1 MSDYLHL
8 KSEAASIYEHF
19 LKVNYEV
26 MSKAVRKAV
35 RDGLVAIQKD
45 VRNSLKSRLK
55 GTNKHGFR
63 WAGGQKIV
71 FSDTLLQGVRLGK
84 ITSDDEDETVSG
96 TVLITS
102 TRQKSSGSYR
112 LHILENGSFKTGERF
127 TQFYTD
133 KNGVQR
139 KLKKPRSTGT
149 LKAYNFFKS
158 GTSNGEKFSNA
169 VMAHLIKK
177 IKEAQ

>member
-1 MSDYLHL
+1 MSNYIHL
-8 KSEAASIYEHF
+8 KSDAIGIYNQF

-55 GTNKHGFR
+55 NTNKYGFR

-71 FSDTLLQGVRLGK
+71 FSDTLQQGVRLGK
-84 ITSDDEDETVSG
+84 IVTDDEAETVSG

-102 TRQKSSGSYR
+102 TRKKQSGSYR
-112 LHILENGSFKTGERF
+112 LHILENGSFRAGERF
-127 TQFYTD
+127 TQYYTD
-133 KNGVQR
+133 KNGVSR

-149 LKAYNFFKS
+149 LKAYKFFKA
-158 GTSNGEKFSNA
+158 GTSSPGKFSDT
-169 VMAHLIKK
+169 VMKHLIKK
-177 IKEAQ
+177 INEAQ